1 MHPTAKRCAQW
12 AAGLVLVGTAA
23 IVFGTELLIRAS
35 EHLGQNGALAF
46 WLLDYVI
53 GGIRL
58 FAVPIAAA
66 LVAAAVIIQALT
78 PARAA
83 ARPTAEPETGGP
95 EAGEPPA
102 P

>member
-23 IVFGTELLIRAS
+23 IVFGTELLVRAS

-58 FAVPIAAA
+58 FAVPIAAG
-66 LVAAAVIIQALT
+66 LIAAAVVVQALA
-78 PARAA
+78 PARA
-83 ARPTAEPETGGP
+83 TAEPETDAP
-95 EAGEPPA
+95 EAGEPLA